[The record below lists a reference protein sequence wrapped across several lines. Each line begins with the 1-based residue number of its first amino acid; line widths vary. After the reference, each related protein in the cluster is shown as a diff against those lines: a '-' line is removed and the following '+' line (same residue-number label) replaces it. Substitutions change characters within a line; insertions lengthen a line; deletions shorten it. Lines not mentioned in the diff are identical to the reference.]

1 MREARR
7 QRVGTL
13 TRPLTVVA
21 AKIRLLWALSLFCF
35 VSYFVLGGI
44 LAGHATLS
52 AAHPFITL
60 GLLAVL
66 ITILAVVEGLHLCV
80 GRLGLKDLGALR
92 DQYPRAYKL
101 HQWINTA
108 SGTNR
113 FLAGRQLVVIVV
125 VFFVARITSFS
136 TMQTWP
142 LTSVIMPAALRSA
155 WFQEIFLNLGILGA
169 FFVLWFGQLI
179 PQFVA
184 TKKPVAFLNLYGM
197 EIALRTCFFI
207 EALGLTKP
215 GDWLARWVS
224 EEQAIPP
231 SPQER
236 NRKGDSGD

>member
-1 MREARR
+1 ME
-7 QRVGTL
+7 
-13 TRPLTVVA
+13 
-21 AKIRLLWALSLFCF
+21 IRLLWAVPLFCF

-44 LAGHATLS
+44 LAGHATL
-52 AAHPFITL
+52 ATPHPLITL

-80 GRLGLKDLGALR
+80 GRLGLKNLGALR

-136 TMQTWP
+136 AMQTWP
-142 LTSVIMPAALRSA
+142 LTNVTLPGVLRSS
-155 WFQEIFLNLGILGA
+155 WFQEIFLNYGILGA
-169 FFVLWFGQLI
+169 LFVLWFGQLI
-179 PQFVA
+179 PQFIA
-184 TKKPVAFLNLYGM
+184 TKKPVAFLNLFGM
-197 EIALRTCFFI
+197 EIALRACFFI

-231 SPQER
+231 APQER
-236 NRKGDSGD
+236 YRIELEKAPVSAA

>member
-1 MREARR
+1 
-7 QRVGTL
+7 
-13 TRPLTVVA
+13 
-21 AKIRLLWALSLFCF
+21 
-35 VSYFVLGGI
+35 

-60 GLLAVL
+60 GLLGVL

-136 TMQTWP
+136 TMQAWP
-142 LTSVIMPAALRSA
+142 LTNIIMPAALRSA

-197 EIALRTCFFI
+197 EIALRMCFFI

-231 SPQER
+231 SPLER

>member
-1 MREARR
+1 MFANGPRVARTFR
-7 QRVGTL
+7 L
-13 TRPLTVVA
+13 IWSVA
-21 AKIRLLWALSLFCF
+21 LFCF

-44 LAGHATLS
+44 LDGHATLS
-52 AAHPFITL
+52 TAHPLLTL
-60 GLLAVL
+60 GLLAIL

-136 TMQTWP
+136 AMQTWP
-142 LTSVIMPAALRSA
+142 LTSVIMPAVLRSA

-179 PQFVA
+179 PQFIA
-184 TKKPVAFLNLYGM
+184 TKKPVAFLNLFGM
-197 EIALRTCFFI
+197 EIALRACFFI

-224 EEQAIPP
+224 EEHAIPP

-236 NRKGDSGD
+236 IRMAES